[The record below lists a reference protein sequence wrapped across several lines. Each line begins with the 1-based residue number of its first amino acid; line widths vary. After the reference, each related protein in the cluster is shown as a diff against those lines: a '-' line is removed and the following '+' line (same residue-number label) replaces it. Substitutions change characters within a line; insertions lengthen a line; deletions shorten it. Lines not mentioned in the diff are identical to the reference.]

1 MLKAIEKLFIWILHI
16 INWKKIELLCVF
28 IAIMNNQKLSRPP
41 NFLGYLLPNNA
52 LTISI
57 IAIFTALNFVATY
70 WIQIPIPATG
80 GYINVGDIAVMFTA
94 LLFGPIIGGVAGGVG
109 PMMADIFSGPY
120 IIYAPATLIIK
131 GIEGFLIGLISNPRH
146 YIGRI
151 SYRDILAVIVGGILI
166 PLGYFIYQ
174 AFILRLGVAI
184 ALVEMP
190 GNFFQFIIAA
200 VISTGL
206 IAASRKNIVNSLPQV
221 FDLIF
226 IPIGPEE

>member
-1 MLKAIEKLFIWILHI
+1 MESKR
-16 INWKKIELLCVF
+16 ELE
-28 IAIMNNQKLSRPP
+28 NR

-52 LTISI
+52 LSISI

-94 LLFGPIIGGVAGGVG
+94 LLFGPIIGGIAGGLG
-109 PMMADIFSGPY
+109 SMISDIFSPY

-131 GIEGFLIGLISNPRH
+131 GLEGFLIGLISNPKGRF
-146 YIGRI
+146 GRI
-151 SYRDILAVIVGGILI
+151 SYRDILAVIIGGILI
-166 PLGYFIYQ
+166 PFGYFIYE
-174 AFILRLGVAI
+174 AFILGFGIAI

-190 GNFFQFIIAA
+190 GNFFQFITAA
-200 VISTGL
+200 VFSIIFIT
-206 IAASRKNIVNSLPQV
+206 ASRKNIVDGLPQV

-226 IPIGPEE
+226 IPTELEK